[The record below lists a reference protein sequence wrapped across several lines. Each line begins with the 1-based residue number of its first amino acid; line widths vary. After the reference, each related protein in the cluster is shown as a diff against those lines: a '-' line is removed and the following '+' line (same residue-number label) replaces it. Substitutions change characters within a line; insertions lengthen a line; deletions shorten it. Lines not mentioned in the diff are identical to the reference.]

1 MALAV
6 SILLFA
12 LLMGAITYYGYR
24 MYARPTHLY
33 EQIGTQVV
41 AGQWD
46 QQEAKPNAVVKIV
59 AGVGEKAPV
68 SPQDVTYSRRLLIAA
83 GFRSET
89 APMTYYGLR
98 ILLAVFFVLF
108 ALLVRSSLTSST
120 ILGTILLIGAGALG
134 YFIPSLWLD
143 HLVDARRERLRFAL
157 PDALDLLVV
166 GVEAGLGLDQALD
179 TVARE
184 LNDAHPD
191 IAEELNI
198 LHLEMR
204 AGTARADALRNM
216 ARRSGE
222 RSIRQLVSIMI
233 QSDRFGTSMADAL
246 RTHAEFLR
254 MRRRQEAEERANKV
268 GVKLVFP
275 IFFFILPSMLV
286 VAAGAGVLQMV
297 KFLFPLM
304 QNYRV
309 GGM

>member
-6 SILLFA
+6 AILLFA
-12 LLMGAITYYGYR
+12 VLMGAITYYGYR
-24 MYARPTHLY
+24 MYARPTQLY
-33 EQIGTQVV
+33 EQIGAQVV
-41 AGQWD
+41 AGNWEPD
-46 QQEAKPNAVVKIV
+46 KPTHGPIIKVI

-68 SPQDVTYSRRLLIAA
+68 SPQDVSYTRRLLIAA
-83 GFRSET
+83 GFRSDI
-89 APMTYYGLR
+89 AVHVYFGIR
-98 ILLAVFFVLF
+98 ILLAAFLVLF
-108 ALLVRSSLTSST
+108 GLLIRSSVTSST
-120 ILGTILLIGAGALG
+120 MLGTMLLIGLGLLG
-134 YFIPSLWLD
+134 YFIPSFWLD
-143 HLVDARRERLRFAL
+143 HLVEARRERLRFSL

-184 LNDAHPD
+184 LKDAHPD

-198 LHLEMR
+198 MHLEMR
-204 AGTARADALRNM
+204 AGTTRADALRNLS
-216 ARRSGE
+216 RRSGE

-246 RTHAEFLR
+246 RTHADFLR

-286 VAAGAGVLQMV
+286 VAAGAGVLQLV
-297 KFLFPLM
+297 KFLFPIM
-304 QNYRV
+304 RNFQI
-309 GGM
+309 GM